1 MAIKRYIFWL
11 DTLFKQIF
19 ELLHDI
25 RKYYATKILS
35 SMKYLTLKED
45 KNKYLDYSTLFIKL
59 YLIKKKV
66 VRI

>member
-1 MAIKRYIFWL
+1 MAVKRYIFWL